1 MADADERDAAPRGRA
16 PEAAGEV
23 VNRAYLGVVEKDP
36 DSAWGM
42 WFPDMPGCFPATDEF
57 DELPRAAAEL
67 LREHVEALERH
78 GITVPEPRSI
88 TEVMADKE
96 VRRSLK
102 AGATTMLVPLLAD
115 PGRTVRVNVTVD
127 RGLLEQIDEAA
138 DMRGLTRSAFLAQA
152 AREKIAG

>member
-1 MADADERDAAPRGRA
+1 MATKY
-16 PEAAGEV
+16 
-23 VNRAYLGVVEKDP
+23 YLGIVEKDP
-36 DSAWGM
+36 DSAFGM
-42 WFPDMPGCFPATDEF
+42 WFPDMPGCFPAADEF
-57 DELPRAAAEL
+57 DDLPRVATEI
-67 LREHVEALERH
+67 LRLHVEALESNGRD
-78 GITVPEPRSI
+78 VPSPRSY

-102 AGATTMLVPLLAD
+102 AGATTMLMPLLAD

-138 DMRGLTRSAFLAQA
+138 EARGLTRSAFLAQA